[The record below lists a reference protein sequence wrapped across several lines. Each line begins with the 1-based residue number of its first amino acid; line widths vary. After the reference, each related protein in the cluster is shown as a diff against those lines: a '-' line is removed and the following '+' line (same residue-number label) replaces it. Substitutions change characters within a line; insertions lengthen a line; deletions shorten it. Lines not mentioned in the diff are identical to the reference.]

1 MAPEI
6 ILRCGHGAASDWW
19 SIGILL
25 CEHFVFLHH
34 AVTLPHGCCR
44 YELLVGETP
53 FGRGSPKATMAL
65 IAETTKDPYFPSYLS
80 TYAIDIIKRLL
91 TRDQASRLVRRR
103 LRGSLS
109 ALIAC
114 LRRAM
119 ATMVLLPSRST
130 HFSGCS
136 IGMRCRMER
145 YSSISAQRQSF
156 DDFCG
161 FFRCLHP

>member
-25 CEHFVFLHH
+25 CERFRSLHH

-80 TYAIDIIKRLL
+80 TYAIDVIKRLL
-91 TRDQASRLVRRR
+91 TRDQASRLVRLR

-109 ALIAC
+109 ALTAC
-114 LRRAM
+114 AGLWPRWCCCHQDPPIFQGARLECVVEWKGTA
-119 ATMVLLPSRST
+119 
-130 HFSGCS
+130 
-136 IGMRCRMER
+136 RCRR
-145 YSSISAQRQSF
+145 RRQSF